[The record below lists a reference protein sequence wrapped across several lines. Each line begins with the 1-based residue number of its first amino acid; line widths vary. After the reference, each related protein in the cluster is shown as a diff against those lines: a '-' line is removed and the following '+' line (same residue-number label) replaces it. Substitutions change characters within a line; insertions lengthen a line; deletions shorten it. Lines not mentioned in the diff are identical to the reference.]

1 MSDADDRFARPN
13 FEHIERQCVPLLNA
27 HFMMSPS
34 TANRPKLSLPK
45 VGVWLSALA
54 LVVGCEV
61 PIDVELPDQEPLL
74 VVEGRIE
81 AGAPPVVLLSRS
93 QNYFAPVDAGLLG
106 SLYEGGG
113 EVRIEVEGETV
124 ALDEICAGDL
134 GPEELMVASALL
146 GLPVEVLML
155 SNLCAYTSLGMV
167 GEVGKTYA
175 LEVVLDG
182 DSAHAVTRLNPPVP
196 LDSLWFE
203 LPGTSDSLGIL
214 HGLFTDPDSL
224 GNAYRWSAQRLEQ
237 DPGLLYPPLSTLDDA
252 FFNGLSFEFTA
263 FRPITD
269 EDFAEDADPDA
280 IGFYRVGDEVAVRWD
295 HIDRGVYEAITSME
309 EQLQSQGSPFANPAD
324 LVGNVEGAL
333 GFWAGYT
340 PAMDTVLCVP

>member
-1 MSDADDRFARPN
+1 MFQPRP
-13 FEHIERQCVPLLNA
+13 FRPMLFL
-27 HFMMSPS
+27 
-34 TANRPKLSLPK
+34 PKLGGWLWVS
-45 VGVWLSALA
+45 VWVLT
-54 LVVGCEV
+54 GCET

-81 AGAPPVVLLSRS
+81 PGSPPVVLLSRS
-93 QNYFAPVDAGLLG
+93 QNYFAPVDASLLG
-106 SLYEGGG
+106 TLYQGGG
-113 EVRIEVEGETV
+113 EVRIEVDGETV
-124 ALDEICAGDL
+124 QLDEICADEL

-146 GLPVEVLML
+146 GLPIEVLML

-167 GEVGKTYA
+167 GEVGKTYG
-175 LEVVLDG
+175 LEVVHDG
-182 DSAHAVTRLNPPVP
+182 DTARAVTRLNPPVP

-203 LPGTSDSLGIL
+203 LPGTSDTLGIL

-224 GNAYRWSAQRLEQ
+224 GNAYRWSAERLGQ

-263 FRPITD
+263 FRPVTE

-280 IGFYRVGDEVAVRWD
+280 IGFYRLGDEVAVRWD
-295 HIDRGVYEAITSME
+295 HIDRGVYESITSME

-324 LVGNVEGAL
+324 LVGNVEGGL
-333 GFWAGYT
+333 GFWAGYS
-340 PAMDTVLCVP
+340 PAMDTVICVP